1 MNWVRFPRGPP
12 LYCQE
17 ENMEDDL
24 IETLKQIHKIAE
36 DETFSS
42 EEALDIIMELVEV
55 TLSHHGSSLDDD
67 EEEE

>member
-1 MNWVRFPRGPP
+1 
-12 LYCQE
+12 
-17 ENMEDDL
+17 MEDDL

-55 TLSHHGSSLDDD
+55 TLAHHGSSLDDD
-67 EEEE
+67 E

>member
-1 MNWVRFPRGPP
+1 
-12 LYCQE
+12 
-17 ENMEDDL
+17 MEDDL
-24 IETLKQIHKIAE
+24 IETLKQIHKIAQ

-42 EEALDIIMELVEV
+42 DEALDIIMELVEV